1 MRIDS
6 SYFRLLIYLNAR
18 RPISQISF
26 IVSKG
31 HTQPVTFW
39 HSNET
44 SGIGW
49 RGRRIVTARRTME
62 SHGEAKHRQPIAG

>member
-31 HTQPVTFW
+31 HTQPVTFLFCV
-39 HSNET
+39 SILIGDMLTKGRPQRGIASGIRIET

-49 RGRRIVTARRTME
+49 RGR
-62 SHGEAKHRQPIAG
+62 

>member
-31 HTQPVTFW
+31 HTQSVTFMFCV
-39 HSNET
+39 S
-44 SGIGW
+44 ILFF
-49 RGRRIVTARRTME
+49 AR
-62 SHGEAKHRQPIAG
+62 SVA